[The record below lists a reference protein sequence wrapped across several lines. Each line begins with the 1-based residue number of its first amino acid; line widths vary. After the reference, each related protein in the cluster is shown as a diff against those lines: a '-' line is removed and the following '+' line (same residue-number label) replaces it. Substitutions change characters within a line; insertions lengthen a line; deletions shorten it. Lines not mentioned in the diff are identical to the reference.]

1 MIQVAIIED
10 DIQLQRHLA
19 GLLNE
24 AEGFLLKAGYTSCEE
39 AINDIPEN
47 TPDIIL
53 MDIELPGMNGV
64 EGTRLVKE
72 KWPEI
77 DIIMLTIH
85 EDNDSVFRSL
95 QNGASGYLVKNVAP
109 EKLLEALKEVKN
121 GGAPMSMPIA
131 RMVIHSFHKMPPDEA
146 LTAREKDVLNRLR
159 DGKSYKAIA
168 DELFVS
174 KSTVKFHI
182 KNIYRKLHVSNKTQL
197 ALKSY
202 KLNL

>member
-1 MIQVAIIED
+1 MIQVAFIED
-10 DIQLQRHLA
+10 DIQLRRHLA
-19 GLLNE
+19 GLLNRV
-24 AEGFLLKAGYTSCEE
+24 EGFSCVAGYASCEE
-39 AINDIPEN
+39 AIRDIPQN
-47 TPDIIL
+47 MPDIIL

-64 EGTRLVKE
+64 EGTRLIKE

-109 EKLLEALKEVKN
+109 AKLLEAVKEVKN
-121 GGAPMSMPIA
+121 GGAPMSMQIA

-146 LTAREKDVLNRLR
+146 LTSREKDVLNRLR